1 VLVVWNGW
9 AWNASY
15 SLDVTFWG
23 SGCLAGL
30 REETMNPLFA
40 LVLALSEFLAVALHC
55 CDAVL
60 VPLVAEKCSFV
71 ILAVGRCCR

>member
-1 VLVVWNGW
+1 
-9 AWNASY
+9 
-15 SLDVTFWG
+15 
-23 SGCLAGL
+23 
-30 REETMNPLFA
+30 MNPLFT